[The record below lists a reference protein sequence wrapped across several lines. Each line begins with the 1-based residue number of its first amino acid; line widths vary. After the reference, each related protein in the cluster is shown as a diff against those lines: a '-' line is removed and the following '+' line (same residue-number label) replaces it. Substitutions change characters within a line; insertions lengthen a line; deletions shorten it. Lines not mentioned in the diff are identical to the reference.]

1 MEILKAAFRP
11 QTIQGRASW
20 MGSATDPCMD
30 APSNVGN
37 WRKAAAPTARRKIET
52 PDGRRPRLTS
62 FALANRAVR
71 RRRTARTRQHHYIT
85 EMNQLDPS
93 DSKLSLDRE
102 SRGDDHAGMI
112 TQPYHLYIERT
123 DLTKNMAR
131 FYAMTIEPNLF
142 GQPCLTLCWGRIGTK
157 GQTMSHQFE
166 TEREAVVLFLNLLRQ
181 KKRRGYSAVVRQ
193 SRTYI

>member
-1 MEILKAAFRP
+1 
-11 QTIQGRASW
+11 
-20 MGSATDPCMD
+20 
-30 APSNVGN
+30 
-37 WRKAAAPTARRKIET
+37 
-52 PDGRRPRLTS
+52 
-62 FALANRAVR
+62 
-71 RRRTARTRQHHYIT
+71 
-85 EMNQLDPS
+85 
-93 DSKLSLDRE
+93 
-102 SRGDDHAGMI
+102 MI